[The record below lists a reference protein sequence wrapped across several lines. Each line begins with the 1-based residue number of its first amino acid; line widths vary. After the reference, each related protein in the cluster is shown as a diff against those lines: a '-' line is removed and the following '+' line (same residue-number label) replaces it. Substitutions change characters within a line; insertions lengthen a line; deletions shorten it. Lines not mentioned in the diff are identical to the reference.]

1 MQINQTEVLA
11 LADAKILELANK
23 IASKI
28 NPQCYPED
36 IFIGAK
42 IVALRK
48 AILSS
53 TSLLDTT
60 QKETILI
67 GIQELSI

>member
-1 MQINQTEVLA
+1 MQINQNEVLA
-11 LADAKILELANK
+11 LADAKILELASK

-28 NPQCYPED
+28 NPQFYPED